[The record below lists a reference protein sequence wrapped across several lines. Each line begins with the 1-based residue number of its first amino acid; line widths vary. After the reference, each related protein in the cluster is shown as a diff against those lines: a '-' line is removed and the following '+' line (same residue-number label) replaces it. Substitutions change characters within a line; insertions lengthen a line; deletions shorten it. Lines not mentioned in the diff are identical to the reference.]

1 MVCSRT
7 VVFNNLRITWRY
19 HRQKEFHVQA
29 ENMGMHRQSKFWRT
43 HRSIMQNSKSSRTR
57 RCPTDAGSGSDTS
70 AALTLRHHFV
80 VMSTLSRSWRM
91 MMMLVMVALL
101 QTKAMSLQVAQVTVW
116 WWLCPSRQPV
126 EPVGPPPVCTCC
138 SRKLNEGSSLSFHQ
152 HQIMLHCISAVC
164 TILIFSFKWKAL
176 KV

>member
-1 MVCSRT
+1 MD
-7 VVFNNLRITWRY
+7 
-19 HRQKEFHVQA
+19 RQKFMSMQKTWESTP
-29 ENMGMHRQSKFWRT
+29 QSKFWRT
-43 HRSIMQNSKSSRTR
+43 HRSIMQHSKSSRTR
-57 RCPTDAGSGSDTS
+57 RCPTGAGSGSDTS

-80 VMSTLSRSWRM
+80 VMSTLSRNWRM
-91 MMMLVMVALL
+91 MMMLVMVAML

-116 WWLCPSRQPV
+116 WQLCPSRQPV